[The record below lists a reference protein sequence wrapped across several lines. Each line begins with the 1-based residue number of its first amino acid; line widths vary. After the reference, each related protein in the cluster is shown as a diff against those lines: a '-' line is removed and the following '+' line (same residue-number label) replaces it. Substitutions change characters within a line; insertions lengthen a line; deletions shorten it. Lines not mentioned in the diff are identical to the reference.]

1 MADQVATAPRHTVPA
16 ATRDGKDGDH
26 LRDFSPEMC
35 GWLGDLPGLSV
46 PFG

>member
-1 MADQVATAPRHTVPA
+1 MADQVATAPRHTVPTG
-16 ATRDGKDGDH
+16 TRDGEDVDH
-26 LRDFSPEMC
+26 LRDSSPGMY